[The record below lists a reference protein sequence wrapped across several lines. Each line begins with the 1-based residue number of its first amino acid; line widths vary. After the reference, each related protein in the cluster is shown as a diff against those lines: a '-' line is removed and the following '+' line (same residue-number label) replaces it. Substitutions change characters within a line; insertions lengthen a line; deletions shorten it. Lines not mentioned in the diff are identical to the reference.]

1 MFNLLSNWYIG
12 SNSQNK
18 VCTKLKK
25 SMPENESDRVWSTC
39 ATCQFISCDQIN
51 VKEVTDDI
59 IDKLLT
65 VVDYCVMILFFANT
79 NLCFVLK
86 WWKHYYVQKN
96 YSIVGADFS
105 GKTDQRCKFMTQ

>member
-59 IDKLLT
+59 IDKVLT
-65 VVDYCVMILFFANT
+65 VIDYCVMILFLPIIIYALCSKDENT
-79 NLCFVLK
+79 IMLRKTTQLL
-86 WWKHYYVQKN
+86 
-96 YSIVGADFS
+96 GLM
-105 GKTDQRCKFMTQ
+105 KTDQKCKFMTQ

>member
-39 ATCQFISCDQIN
+39 ATCQFISRDQIN

-59 IDKLLT
+59 IDKVLT
-65 VVDYCVMILFFANT
+65 VIDYCVMILFFANT

-86 WWKHYYVQKN
+86 
-96 YSIVGADFS
+96 
-105 GKTDQRCKFMTQ
+105 